1 MSMEHDVVDVTDW
14 LPQLCC
20 INVSEDCT
28 GSWGWKTVTFTDE
41 EIIYETRAPCCCG
54 ICDQDTSTAPEL
66 LATVTTDRV
75 CLCCWRLKSNVTPGR
90 DEYIMIGTGCNH
102 GSIRSLKNKLH
113 AARRRARRME
123 AAGPRVLRMSALEGP
138 PSNMEMRRIS

>member
-1 MSMEHDVVDVTDW
+1 
-14 LPQLCC
+14 
-20 INVSEDCT
+20 
-28 GSWGWKTVTFTDE
+28 VTFTDE